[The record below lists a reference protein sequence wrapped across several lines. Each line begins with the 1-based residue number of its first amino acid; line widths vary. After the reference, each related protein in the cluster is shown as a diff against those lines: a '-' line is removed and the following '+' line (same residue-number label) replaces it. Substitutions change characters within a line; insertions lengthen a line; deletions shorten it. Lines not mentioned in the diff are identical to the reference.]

1 MNTHVPLMLVPDS
14 IANNLAKKLKGL
26 GSRLTKFFPHVK
38 TDLLM
43 TDLNISSEEYL
54 AKSVVNTTF
63 MGGLFGFLIAILF
76 ISQGEPINK
85 SIVLGIVISLGIGI
99 MFMVI
104 FARYPDILAS
114 KKAESI
120 DKDLVFALKDLS
132 LQISAGVSLY
142 DSFITIANANYEE
155 TTLEFKKIIQNVKS
169 GMPMVKALEIMALR
183 TKSDYLKR
191 TAWQIINTL
200 KSGSNLKKTL
210 KRIIKDLSDEQRTK
224 ILNYAKELN
233 LWSLLY
239 MLFAVAVPSIGSTML
254 VILSSFAGFGVTK
267 GLFITFIIICFIIQY
282 VLIGFVKTRRPVSS
296 I

>member
-1 MNTHVPLMLVPDS
+1 MLVPES
-14 IANNLAKKLKGL
+14 ISNKLAIKFRGIGYRSL
-26 GSRLTKFFPHVK
+26 KFFQHVEIDLVK
-38 TDLLM
+38 TDL
-43 TDLNISSEEYL
+43 NIEPEEYL
-54 AKSVVNTTF
+54 AKCFINASF
-63 MGGLFGFLIAILF
+63 MGGIFGFLIAILF
-76 ISQGEPINK
+76 ISQKEPISK
-85 SIVLGIVISLGIGI
+85 SIVLGAAIGMGITI
-99 MFMVI
+99 LFMMI
-104 FARYPDILAS
+104 FTRYPDILAS
-114 KKAESI
+114 KKAEGI

-155 TTLEFKKIIQNVKS
+155 TTLEFKKVVQRVNS
-169 GMPMVKALEIMALR
+169 GIPMVEALEIMAIQ
-183 TKSDYLKR
+183 TKSEYLKR

-200 KSGSNLKKTL
+200 KSGSNIKKTL
-210 KRIIKDLSDEQRTK
+210 KRIIKDLTNEQRTK
-224 ILNYAKELN
+224 IMNYARELN